1 MSHKPCSSSPP
12 FASIFVRESKVSPML
27 AFMLGAFETVV
38 ALKMDMIHNRSNL
51 MTVVFVQY
59 APGAAD
65 TPSVMTSSFFS

>member
-1 MSHKPCSSSPP
+1 
-12 FASIFVRESKVSPML
+12 
-27 AFMLGAFETVV
+27 MLGAFEAMV
-38 ALKMDMIHNRSNL
+38 ALKMDVVHNRSNL